1 MAQMRFARVGP
12 VVLICMVWVLAGCV
26 SDSGSIRVRND
37 TGTNVQQLFVEG
49 VEIGDLAAGQVS
61 NYVSVGIVY
70 RTPLFSVNVDG
81 EEIGTEI
88 RLGPPE
94 EGPRAGAGKHTFV
107 LSWMERPDET
117 RFLVLE
123 EA

>member
-1 MAQMRFARVGP
+1 MAEKRFTRVGP

-37 TGTNVQQLFVEG
+37 TGTNVEQLFVEG
-49 VEIGDLAAGQVS
+49 VEIGDLAAGQIS
-61 NYVSVGIVY
+61 DYVPVGIVY
-70 RTPLFSVNVDG
+70 RTPLFSVNVGG
-81 EEIGTEI
+81 EEIGADI
-88 RLGPPE
+88 RLGRPE

-107 LSWMERPDET
+107 LRWFERPDET

-123 EA
+123 AA